1 MQAVP
6 KLRNV
11 FYVTLVCCTAAC
23 VSPTSNAPI
32 IAKYNAAACVPLSA
46 SPRIRPP
53 TREWDNPLSLR
64 DGSKVIV
71 SGAQVPGG
79 RITVSYPATGRTL
92 VAADPGDYIYPSD
105 VRMDAKNDLLYVK
118 ADGLAGG
125 ISEQTR
131 LFEYDLRGQRIMERR
146 QVKNSILFAECL
158 ERSSP
163 Q

>member
-1 MQAVP
+1 M
-6 KLRNV
+6 
-11 FYVTLVCCTAAC
+11 
-23 VSPTSNAPI
+23 
-32 IAKYNAAACVPLSA
+32 
-46 SPRIRPP
+46 
-53 TREWDNPLSLR
+53 SLR

-71 SGAQVPGG
+71 RGAQVPGG
-79 RITVSYPATGRTL
+79 RITVSYPPTGRTL

-105 VRMDAKNDLLYVK
+105 VRIDAKNDLLYVK

-125 ISEQTR
+125 ISEQTW

-146 QVKNSILFAECL
+146 QVKNGILFAECL